1 MMASAQLPA
10 EHLTVGMLPV
20 AAEFDRLLRL
30 RVRDPEGG
38 EETEKVLRVSCFK
51 PAAPATPTTE
61 DLRCLAPLERA
72 LRVALAAQQLCLD
85 AETLVA
91 AFAPLLKEVRNM
103 QGIRAHYVDL
113 SQNVLN
119 DLFGT
124 KDISIDLLELPAD
137 LRELRAEVLELTVE
151 SAALREVPEW
161 LGEFVHLELLRL
173 DGTLCDV
180 GDEYMNDVLEELPA
194 SLSDLRALRSL
205 TIQNFSALHILPES
219 IGRLTSLE
227 ILHIEGCHPLQELPG
242 MSAMKH
248 LTSFTLDNSVLKELP
263 CLGHMNRLQY
273 LYLWSLSDLAK
284 LPSSIGNLTGLRD
297 LRIVSCRMIMELPT
311 IEGLM
316 SLETLHIESCD
327 TLRELPASI
336 DALMVLQ
343 TLHLNLL
350 PNLKALPVS
359 IGALIALTNL
369 NVYFCGLTDLP
380 SSIESLTALRTLML
394 SQEMHPDGR
403 ALKTLACALPALRL
417 LQRLVLFGVCE
428 DDVLALGCS
437 LKAWPLPLL
446 DLDNSNWRN
455 ASDNQIC
462 LTSCWEALGLPPEA
476 ATWENTAILQH
487 WRVQQEKVAALASGL
502 HAQLGAASRVSS
514 LNDVALVLIAD
525 EVLGGW
531 SLLKLWQRERLA
543 REQAHGVQTCN
554 IEGGKTGPA
563 EHFGSFEFSAGAP
576 GTFSA
581 FVWNFACVV

>member
-38 EETEKVLRVSCFK
+38 EETEKVLRVPCFK

-113 SQNVLN
+113 SHNVLN

-124 KDISIDLLELPAD
+124 KDISIDVLELPAD

-205 TIQNFSALHILPES
+205 
-219 IGRLTSLE
+219 
-227 ILHIEGCHPLQELPG
+227 
-242 MSAMKH
+242 KH
-248 LTSFTLDNSVLKELP
+248 LTSFTLDN
-263 CLGHMNRLQY
+263 LQY
-273 LYLWSLSDLAK
+273 LYIWSLSDLAK

-394 SQEMHPDGR
+394 SQE
-403 ALKTLACALPALRL
+403 
-417 LQRLVLFGVCE
+417 
-428 DDVLALGCS
+428 
-437 LKAWPLPLL
+437 
-446 DLDNSNWRN
+446 
-455 ASDNQIC
+455 
-462 LTSCWEALGLPPEA
+462 
-476 ATWENTAILQH
+476 
-487 WRVQQEKVAALASGL
+487 
-502 HAQLGAASRVSS
+502 
-514 LNDVALVLIAD
+514 
-525 EVLGGW
+525 
-531 SLLKLWQRERLA
+531 
-543 REQAHGVQTCN
+543 
-554 IEGGKTGPA
+554 
-563 EHFGSFEFSAGAP
+563 
-576 GTFSA
+576 
-581 FVWNFACVV
+581 